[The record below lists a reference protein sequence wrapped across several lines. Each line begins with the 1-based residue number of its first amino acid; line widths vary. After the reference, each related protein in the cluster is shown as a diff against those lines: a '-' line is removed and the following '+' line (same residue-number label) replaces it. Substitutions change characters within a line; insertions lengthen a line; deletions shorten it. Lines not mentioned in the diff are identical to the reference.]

1 MHSKRCAPVVVIAIV
16 LTLTQV
22 LNEPIKLLH
31 VDSDVVVVDKPSS
44 IPVHPV
50 GRFKVSKS
58 LVVELMAL
66 EVIFVTKLLIALHLG
81 KVSRSTFARIA
92 T

>member
-1 MHSKRCAPVVVIAIV
+1 MHSERCAPVVAIAIAPTV
-16 LTLTQV
+16 IQV
-22 LNEPIKLLH
+22 LNEPIELLH

-58 LVVELMAL
+58 LVVKLIAL
-66 EVIFVTKLLIALHLG
+66 EVIFVTKLLIALRLG
-81 KVSRSTFARIA
+81 KVSRSTFTRIA

>member
-1 MHSKRCAPVVVIAIV
+1 MQAKHALSKSELQLLFMPTV
-16 LTLTQV
+16 TQV
-22 LNEPIKLLH
+22 FDEPIKLLH

-58 LVVELMAL
+58 LMA
-66 EVIFVTKLLIALHLG
+66 FN
-81 KVSRSTFARIA
+81 
-92 T
+92 

>member
-1 MHSKRCAPVVVIAIV
+1 MHSKRCSPVVAIAIV
-16 LTLTQV
+16 PTVTQV

-50 GRFKVSKS
+50 GRFMVSKS
-58 LVVELMAL
+58 LVVLQ
-66 EVIFVTKLLIALHLG
+66 KLSL
-81 KVSRSTFARIA
+81 
-92 T
+92 